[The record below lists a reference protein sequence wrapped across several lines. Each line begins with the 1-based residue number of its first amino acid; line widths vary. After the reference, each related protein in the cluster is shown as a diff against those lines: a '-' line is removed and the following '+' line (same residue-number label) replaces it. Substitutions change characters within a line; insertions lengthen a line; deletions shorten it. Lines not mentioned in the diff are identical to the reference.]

1 MARLLFQPI
10 IRAKLKKRI
19 KSLVICKS
27 ARWVSIIVATGLLQG
42 CMVFSIGG
50 YGPDGQSKEEFE
62 QRVEAAFRLEN
73 RMTSEIMALQ
83 GEESDVKNLEA
94 VFLAEQIMEKNCA
107 DLNDYVSRDID
118 GLSQG
123 FLLQKRVENSV
134 LNCETAAKRVE
145 ALLKSH

>member
-1 MARLLFQPI
+1 
-10 IRAKLKKRI
+10 
-19 KSLVICKS
+19 
-27 ARWVSIIVATGLLQG
+27 
-42 CMVFSIGG
+42 MVFSIGG
-50 YGPDGQSKEEFE
+50 YGPDGQSKDEFE
-62 QRVEAAFRLEN
+62 RRVEAAFRLEN

-83 GEESDVKNLEA
+83 GEEGDTKNLEA

-118 GLSQG
+118 GLNQG

-145 ALLKSH
+145 NLLKAH